1 MKTIVPLDRAMF
13 TFLGLE
19 ISGDLGD
26 FTMWRT
32 RRGKIVCYPRTV
44 PGEPPSPAQVAHRQ
58 HFRESVNRWKLLTP
72 QQKSDYESAALLCSL
87 PMTGHDLWIRWTFAG
102 TQSEARTI
110 EHLSGIV
117 LVYPPELPP

>member
-1 MKTIVPLDRAMF
+1 MF

-26 FTMWRT
+26 VTMWRT

-44 PGEPPSPAQVAHRQ
+44 PGKVPSIAQQNHRQ
-58 HFRESVNRWKLLTP
+58 HFRESVARWMLLTNCEK
-72 QQKSDYESAALLCSL
+72 QHYEDASRKCSL

-102 TQSEARTI
+102 TIAEAQTI
-110 EHLSGIV
+110 ERLAGV
-117 LVYPPELPP
+117 KLVYPPELST

>member
-1 MKTIVPLDRAMF
+1 MKTTVPLDRAMF

-44 PGEPPSPAQVAHRQ
+44 PGTVPSVAQQNHRQ
-58 HFRESVNRWKLLTP
+58 HFRESVARWNLLTP
-72 QQKSDYESAALLCSL
+72 QQKADYESASKALSL

-102 TQSEARTI
+102 SLAEANTI
-110 EHLSGIV
+110 QRLSGFTLI
-117 LVYPPELPP
+117 LPPELS

>member
-1 MKTIVPLDRAMF
+1 MKTVVPLDRAMF

-44 PGEPPSPAQVAHRQ
+44 PGKVPSVSQQNHRQ
-58 HFRESVNRWKLLTP
+58 HFRESVQRWNLLTK
-72 QQKSDYESAALLCSL
+72 QQKADYESASLRCSL

-102 TQSEARTI
+102 CIGEAQTI
-110 EHLSGIV
+110 ERLARV
-117 LVYPPELPP
+117 ALVYPPELT

>member
-1 MKTIVPLDRAMF
+1 MKTTVPLDRAMF

-44 PGEPPSPAQVAHRQ
+44 PGEPPSAAQVVHRR
-58 HFRESVNRWKLLTP
+58 HFRESVARWNLLSAP
-72 QQKSDYESAALLCSL
+72 EKADYESASKACSL
-87 PMTGHDLWIRWTFAG
+87 PMTGHNLWIRWTFAG
-102 TQSEARTI
+102 TLGEARTI
-110 EHLSGIV
+110 ERISGFT
-117 LVYPPELPP
+117 LTLPPELAL